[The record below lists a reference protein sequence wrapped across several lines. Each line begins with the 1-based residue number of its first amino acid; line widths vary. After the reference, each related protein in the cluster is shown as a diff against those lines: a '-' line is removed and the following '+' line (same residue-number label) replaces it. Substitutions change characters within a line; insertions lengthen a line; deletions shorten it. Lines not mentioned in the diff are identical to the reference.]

1 MVSSQ
6 QPRQRRSTAAFGSGS
21 TSQLSTIT
29 VLRSVLFTKQLN
41 AYVDITLIRMMT
53 QLFELGRT
61 SDRQIFSLRSLRSL
75 RL

>member
-41 AYVDITLIRMMT
+41 AYDFFVAI
-53 QLFELGRT
+53 LFASPHT
-61 SDRQIFSLRSLRSL
+61 ISIN
-75 RL
+75 

>member
-41 AYVDITLIRMMT
+41 AYKRLALFMMFALSERLSIGSSL
-53 QLFELGRT
+53 QNE
-61 SDRQIFSLRSLRSL
+61 SD
-75 RL
+75 

>member
-41 AYVDITLIRMMT
+41 AYTMQMDTIPTA
-53 QLFELGRT
+53 E
-61 SDRQIFSLRSLRSL
+61 D
-75 RL
+75 